1 MKQLYDKNTLIAYL
15 MNELSDNL
23 IIEVDTELENHCWV
37 GKIHI
42 TERPAEL
49 LGGTL
54 LTNYTDDTLKALEQS
69 IDDYY
74 KSIYEGIMLSKG
86 NREDFVEVTT

>member
-1 MKQLYDKNTLIAYL
+1 MKHLYDKNTLIAYL
-15 MNELSDNL
+15 MNELSDNV
-23 IIEVDTELENHCWV
+23 IIEVDTELENDCWV
-37 GKIHI
+37 GKIHL

-74 KSIYEGIMLSKG
+74 KSIYENIMLCKA
-86 NREDFVEVTT
+86 NREDLVEVTT